1 VTAKEPSPPRG
12 SGPSSVHLAL
22 LMVLGAAVAGWS
34 YVLLR
39 VQNAPESL
47 GAICRAE
54 GGCASLWTAPFAL
67 SVQRLT
73 SVPVAG
79 WGLVWGLAATGLAL
93 FAWLR
98 LARGK
103 APDAALTALRL
114 ASAAG
119 LLGVFVLV
127 GVVVSEG
134 TFCGACAIAHALVLA
149 HAAIALFL
157 WHKRGLT
164 QGGPAAVL
172 AGGSMLWAYLVV
184 VFVAASVPKNAIPV
198 ATAPDAS
205 ADTKLREFLATLTPP
220 ARQAL
225 SDALGHMRRGPALT
239 LPKPRALTG
248 RPDAPVRFT
257 EWTDIRCSHCA
268 ELHHTWAEL
277 EKTLPGSFSLESRYY
292 PLDSGCN
299 PAIKNPQRDE
309 VRCLAP
315 RVQICRE
322 NYPDAALLKDALYA
336 RQRDLTPALVYEL
349 ATGNRAALQTCID
362 SAETKAKLDDDLALA
377 AQYSPDGTPIVIVN
391 GRPGSAMPIFL
402 YAIALAQ
409 GSPDHPAF
417 AALPPANPNAHV
429 H

>member
-1 VTAKEPSPPRG
+1 VTAPPPSRG
-12 SGPSSVHLAL
+12 SAPGPVHLAIL
-22 LMVLGAAVAGWS
+22 LLLGAAAAGWS

-47 GAICRAE
+47 GAICRE
-54 GGCASLWTAPFAL
+54 GGGCASLWTAPFAL

-98 LARGK
+98 RAR
-103 APDAALTALRL
+103 AQPADAAVTALRL
-114 ASAAG
+114 TSAAG
-119 LLGVFVLV
+119 LLAVFVLI

-134 TFCGACAIAHALVLA
+134 SFCGACAIAHALVLA
-149 HAAIALFL
+149 HAAIALVL
-157 WHKRGLT
+157 WRKSGLA
-164 QGGPAAVL
+164 QAGPASVL

-184 VFVAASVPKNAIPV
+184 AFTASSVPKSAIPV
-198 ATAPDAS
+198 AAAPDAS
-205 ADTKLREFLATLTPP
+205 AETRLRDFLAGLTPP

-248 RPDAPVRFT
+248 RADAPVRFT
-257 EWTDIRCSHCA
+257 EWTDVRCSHCA
-268 ELHHTWAEL
+268 ELHHTFAEL

-292 PLDSGCN
+292 PLDGACN
-299 PAIKNPQRDE
+299 PAIKAPQRDE

-315 RVQICRE
+315 RVLICRE
-322 NYPDAALLKDALYA
+322 NYPDASLLKDALYA
-336 RQRDLTPALVYEL
+336 QQRDLTPAKVYEL
-349 ATGNRAALQTCID
+349 ATGNRASLEACVA
-362 SAETKAKLDDDLALA
+362 SAETNAKLADDLALA
-377 AQYSPDGTPIVIVN
+377 AQYSPDGTPLVIVN

-417 AALPPANPNAHV
+417 SALPPANPNAHI

>member
-1 VTAKEPSPPRG
+1 MTAPTPPHAN
-12 SGPSSVHLAL
+12 GPSRVHLAL
-22 LMVLGAAVAGWS
+22 LLLLGAAVAGWS

-39 VQNAPESL
+39 AQNAPESL
-47 GAICRAE
+47 GAICRE
-54 GGCASLWTAPFAL
+54 GGGCAALWTAPFAL
-67 SVQRLT
+67 SVQRVT

-79 WGLVWGLAATGLAL
+79 WGIIWGLAATGLAL

-98 LARGK
+98 LAR
-103 APDAALTALRL
+103 AQSADAALTALRL
-114 ASAAG
+114 VSGAG
-119 LLGVFVLV
+119 LVGVFVLV
-127 GVVVSEG
+127 GVVITERS
-134 TFCGACAIAHALVLA
+134 FCGACAIVHALVLA
-149 HAAIALFL
+149 HAVIAVFV
-157 WHKRGLT
+157 WRERRIP
-164 QGGPAAVL
+164 QAGPATVL
-172 AGGSMLWAYLVV
+172 AGGSMLWAYLL
-184 VFVAASVPKNAIPV
+184 VAFTASSVPKSAIPV

-225 SDALGHMRRGPALT
+225 SDALGQMRRGPALT

-248 RPDAPVRFT
+248 KADAPVRFT
-257 EWTDIRCSHCA
+257 EWTDVRCNHCA

-292 PLDSGCN
+292 PLDGACN

-336 RQRDLTPALVYEL
+336 RQRDLTPALVFEL
-349 ATGNRAALQTCID
+349 ATGSRDSLQACVD
-362 SAETKAKLDDDLALA
+362 SAETKKKLADDLALA
-377 AQYSPDGTPIVIVN
+377 GQYHADGTPIVVVN

-417 AALPPANPNAHV
+417 SSLPPANPTAHV

>member
-1 VTAKEPSPPRG
+1 VTATPPSRGAGPSP
-12 SGPSSVHLAL
+12 VHLAL
-22 LMVLGAAVAGWS
+22 LLLLGAAVAGWS

-47 GAICRAE
+47 GAICRE
-54 GGCASLWTAPFAL
+54 GGGCASLWTTPFAL

-79 WGLVWGLAATGLAL
+79 WGIVWGLAATGLAL

-98 LARGK
+98 LARGQS
-103 APDAALTALRL
+103 ADAALTALRFT
-114 ASAAG
+114 SGAG
-119 LLGVFVLV
+119 LVGVFVLV
-127 GVVVSEG
+127 GVVITERS
-134 TFCGACAIAHALVLA
+134 FCGACAIAHALVVA
-149 HAAIALFL
+149 HAVIAVFV
-157 WHKRGLT
+157 WRERRIP
-164 QGGPAAVL
+164 QAGPGTVL
-172 AGGSMLWAYLVV
+172 AGGSMLWAYLL
-184 VFVAASVPKNAIPV
+184 VAFTASSVPKSTIPV
-198 ATAPDAS
+198 AAAPDAS
-205 ADTKLREFLATLTPP
+205 AETKLRELLATLTPP

-225 SDALGHMRRGPALT
+225 SDALGQMRRGPALT

-248 RPDAPVRFT
+248 RADAPVRFT
-257 EWTDIRCSHCA
+257 EWTDVRCVHCA
-268 ELHHTWAEL
+268 ELHHTWAEI

-292 PLDSGCN
+292 PLDGGCN

-336 RQRDLTPALVYEL
+336 RQRDLTPALVFEL
-349 ATGNRAALQTCID
+349 ATGNRDTLQACVD
-362 SAETKAKLDDDLALA
+362 SAETKAKLAADLALA

-417 AALPPANPNAHV
+417 SALPPANPTAHV

>member
-1 VTAKEPSPPRG
+1 MTAPSR

-22 LMVLGAAVAGWS
+22 LAILGAAAAVWS

-39 VQNAPESL
+39 VQNAPEAL
-47 GAICRAE
+47 GAICRE
-54 GGCASLWTAPFAL
+54 GGGCASLWTAPFAL

-79 WGLVWGLAATGLAL
+79 WGIVWGLAAAGLAL
-93 FAWLR
+93 FAWVR
-98 LARGK
+98 VAR
-103 APDAALTALRL
+103 AQAADAAVTALRL
-114 ASAAG
+114 VSAAG

-134 TFCGACAIAHALVLA
+134 SFCGACAIAHAIVLA

-157 WHKRGLT
+157 WRRRGVA
-164 QGGPAAVL
+164 QAGPASVL
-172 AGGSMLWAYLVV
+172 AGGSILWAYLVV
-184 VFVAASVPKNAIPV
+184 AFTASSVPKPAIPT
-198 ATAPDAS
+198 ASAPDAS
-205 ADTKLREFLATLTPP
+205 TETKLREFVASLSPP

-225 SDALGHMRRGPALT
+225 ADALGHMRRGPALT
-239 LPKPRALTG
+239 LPKPRALQG

-257 EWTDIRCSHCA
+257 EWTDVRCSHCA
-268 ELHHTWAEL
+268 ELHHAWAEL
-277 EKTLPGSFSLESRYY
+277 EKALPGSFSVESRYY
-292 PLDSGCN
+292 PLDGGCN

-322 NYPDAALLKDALYA
+322 NYPDAALLRDALYA
-336 RQRDLTPALVYEL
+336 QQRDLTPAKVWEL
-349 ATGNRAALQTCID
+349 ATGSRESLQACVD
-362 SAETKAKLDDDLALA
+362 SADTKAKLADDLAVA
-377 AQYSPDGTPIVIVN
+377 AQYSPDGTPLVIVN

-402 YAIALAQ
+402 YAITLAQ

-417 AALPPANPNAHV
+417 SSLPPANPDAHV

>member
-1 VTAKEPSPPRG
+1 VTAPSRGSAPSP
-12 SGPSSVHLAL
+12 VHLAL
-22 LMVLGAAVAGWS
+22 LLLLGAAAAGWS

-39 VQNAPESL
+39 AQNAPESL
-47 GAICRAE
+47 GAICRE
-54 GGCASLWTAPFAL
+54 GGGCASLWTAPFAL

-79 WGLVWGLAATGLAL
+79 WGIVWGLCATGLAL

-98 LARGK
+98 LARGQ
-103 APDAALTALRL
+103 PTEAAVTALRL
-114 ASAAG
+114 TSAAG

-134 TFCGACAIAHALVLA
+134 SFCGACAIAHALVLA

-157 WHKRGLT
+157 WRRRGIA
-164 QGGPAAVL
+164 QPGPAAVL
-172 AGGSMLWAYLVV
+172 AGGSLLWAYLVV
-184 VFVAASVPKNAIPV
+184 AFTASSVPKPTIP
-198 ATAPDAS
+198 AASAPDAS
-205 ADTKLREFLATLTPP
+205 AETKLRDFLASLTPP

-239 LPKPRALTG
+239 LPKPRAFTG
-248 RPDAPVRFT
+248 RADAPVRFT
-257 EWTDIRCSHCA
+257 EFTDIRCGHCA
-268 ELHHTWAEL
+268 ELHHAFKEL
-277 EKTLPGSFSLESRYY
+277 EKTLPGSFSLDSRYY
-292 PLDSGCN
+292 PLDGACN
-299 PAIKNPQRDE
+299 AAIKNPQRDE

-322 NYPDAALLKDALYA
+322 NYPDAGLLKDALYA
-336 RQRDLTPALVYEL
+336 QQRDLTPAKVYEL
-349 ATGNRAALQTCID
+349 ATGNRASLEACVN
-362 SAETKAKLDDDLALA
+362 SPETQAKLEADLSLA
-377 AQYSPDGTPIVIVN
+377 SQYHVDGTPLVIVN

-417 AALPPANPNAHV
+417 SALPPANPNAHV

>member
-1 VTAKEPSPPRG
+1 MTAQTPTRG
-12 SGPSSVHLAL
+12 SGPGSLHLAL
-22 LMVLGAAVAGWS
+22 LLLLGAAVAGWS

-79 WGLVWGLAATGLAL
+79 WGLVWGLAAAGLAA

-98 LARGK
+98 LVRAQP
-103 APDAALTALRL
+103 PDAALTALRL
-114 ASAAG
+114 TSAAG

-134 TFCGACAIAHALVLA
+134 SFCGACAIAHALVLA
-149 HAAIALFL
+149 HAVIALFL
-157 WHKRGLT
+157 WRRRGLA
-164 QGGPAAVL
+164 QAGPAAVL

-184 VFVAASVPKNAIPV
+184 VFAAPSVAKSTIPV

-205 ADTKLREFLATLTPP
+205 ADTKLREFLGTLTPP

-225 SDALGHMRRGPALT
+225 SDALGQMRRGPALT
-239 LPKPRALTG
+239 LPKARVLTG

-257 EWTDIRCSHCA
+257 EWTDVRCSHCA
-268 ELHHTWAEL
+268 ELHHTWAQL

-292 PLDSGCN
+292 PLDSACN

-322 NYPDAALLKDALYA
+322 NYPDSALLKDALYA
-336 RQRDLTPALVYEL
+336 QQRDLTPAKVYEL
-349 ATGNRAALQTCID
+349 ATGNRASLEACVK
-362 SAETKAKLDDDLALA
+362 SPETQAKLEADLSLA
-377 AQYSPDGTPIVIVN
+377 GQYHADGTPIVVVN

-402 YAIALAQ
+402 YAITLAQ

-417 AALPPANPNAHV
+417 SVLPPANPNAHV